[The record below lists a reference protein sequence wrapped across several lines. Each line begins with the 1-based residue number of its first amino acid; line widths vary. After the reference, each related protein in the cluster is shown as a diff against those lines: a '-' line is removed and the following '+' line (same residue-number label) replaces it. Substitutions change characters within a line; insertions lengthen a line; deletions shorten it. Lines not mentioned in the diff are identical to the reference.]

1 MALPSDMQI
10 VPVILLKR
18 DVDKLNALVKTRR
31 WRSRSVLMRELIE
44 RALLALPECSAN
56 GANQVTAEQPA
67 NRAA

>member
-56 GANQVTAEQPA
+56 GANQTPTEQPA